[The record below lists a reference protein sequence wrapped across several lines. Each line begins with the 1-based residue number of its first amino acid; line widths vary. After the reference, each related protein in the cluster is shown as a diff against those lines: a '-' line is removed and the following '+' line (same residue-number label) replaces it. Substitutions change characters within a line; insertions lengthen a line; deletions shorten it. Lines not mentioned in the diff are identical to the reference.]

1 MRQLKGVDILLNALA
16 ILQQKGLQCSCT
28 IVGEGPDASDF
39 KKIAN
44 QLGLKDSVR
53 FAGFQ
58 PASKGFSLGRHLV
71 IPSRAESFPYIIL
84 EGAAAGLPII
94 TTRVGGIAEIFGEQ
108 APFLVS
114 PDNAENLGSA
124 LEFAL
129 KNPDEMKARADIL
142 HQRVKKRFKVST
154 MAVATID
161 FYHSI

>member
-1 MRQLKGVDILLNALA
+1 MKD
-16 ILQQKGLQCSCT
+16 CT
-28 IVGEGPDASDF
+28 
-39 KKIAN
+39 K
-44 QLGLKDSVR
+44 

-84 EGAAAGLPII
+84 EGAAANLPVI

-108 APFLVS
+108 ASFLVS
-114 PDNAENLGSA
+114 PDNVESLAAA

-129 KNPDEMKARADIL
+129 KNPDQMKARAEVL

-154 MAVATID
+154 MTAATID
-161 FYHSI
+161 FYSSV